1 MWVYRRYYSVYTIFN
16 KASRI
21 LSEQRRM
28 LVGIYSTN
36 PFTLDE
42 CARVRYTR
50 CPPGFVCVFGKHIIV
65 IIRGAFARVCE
76 CKQNAVEHRD
86 TKCATLFS
94 LARSAVVVAHNNNGG
109 LLSVICAKQIN
120 YITYVTQVGK
130 STSYES
136 ALARGLITLPRARA
150 RARACTANTH
160 GV

>member
-1 MWVYRRYYSVYTIFN
+1 MR
-16 KASRI
+16 AC
-21 LSEQRRM
+21 
-28 LVGIYSTN
+28 
-36 PFTLDE
+36 TLHPVP
-42 CARVRYTR
+42 AGFRV
-50 CPPGFVCVFGKHIIV
+50 CVCVFGKHIIV

-136 ALARGLITLPRARA
+136 ALARGLITLPRVRA
-150 RARACTANTH
+150 RARMYGKHTRGMKLSALISHNSPTTCTRF
-160 GV
+160 